1 MEWRKKYR
9 KYKPLRQPAT
19 CNDCH
24 KKTITSAY
32 HKICGP
38 CARERRVCPF
48 CCTRGRPRQTAEE
61 KEEGDGDYAAGDGEE
76 VEGAEAGESDMDDEV
91 GGDGEE
97 RVSHRGGSGA
107 GGRGAGGRGEGG
119 WQDGTTGG
127 GGAVA
132 EADMVEG

>member
-1 MEWRKKYR
+1 
-9 KYKPLRQPAT
+9 
-19 CNDCH
+19 
-24 KKTITSAY
+24 
-32 HKICGP
+32 
-38 CARERRVCPF
+38 
-48 CCTRGRPRQTAEE
+48 
-61 KEEGDGDYAAGDGEE
+61 
-76 VEGAEAGESDMDDEV
+76 MDDEV